1 MGNYNRIKNEKGGQP
16 KQQPKTN
23 QITMQIQGKAKPSKV
38 KSENGLN
45 K

>member
-1 MGNYNRIKNEKGGQP
+1 MGNYNRIKNEKGG
-16 KQQPKTN
+16 QPKTN